1 MEIFDIAIIG
11 AGPAGAA
18 CALGL
23 RGSML
28 RVALID
34 KANFPR
40 DKVCGDAIP
49 ARAMRVL
56 RELAP
61 EAAVRLNDLPMKEE
75 MLACTVVSPG
85 GKRFTY
91 EFAVRGYCMRRM
103 DFDAFLVDEAAK
115 VPEVELMQGMAVKG
129 LVREDGIWRI
139 EADKGEIQAR
149 MVIGCDGANGITSKL
164 LGGFAL
170 DPRHHCAAVRQYY
183 DGVADLDPQV
193 MEIHLLQ
200 DRLPGYLWIFPVGG
214 GACNVG
220 FGMLS
225 ADIAKRKL
233 SLRSELGDIVAGSAG
248 LRERFAGARALD
260 KVQGFGLPLGS
271 RWVTMSGEGFLL
283 CGDAA
288 SLIDPATGEGIG
300 NAMWSGQIAA
310 RCAWG
315 ASMRREYSAASL
327 IGYSEELKAKLYPE
341 MRRKYW
347 VQRLA
352 AGRPWLL
359 DFLIGRA
366 SRGGIVGRLARKWF

>member
-1 MEIFDIAIIG
+1 M
-11 AGPAGAA
+11 
-18 CALGL
+18 
-23 RGSML
+23 

-34 KANFPR
+34 KAKFPR

-56 RELAP
+56 REVAP
-61 EAAVRLNDLPMKEE
+61 EAAEQLKGLPMKEE
-75 MLACTVVSPG
+75 MRACTVVSPG
-85 GKRFTY
+85 GKRFSY
-91 EFAVRGYCMRRM
+91 EFAVRGYCMKRR
-103 DFDAFLVDEAAK
+103 DFDAFLVGEAAK
-115 VPEVELMQGMAVKG
+115 VPEVELMEGAAVKG
-129 LVREDGIWRI
+129 LLREDGIWRI
-139 EADKGEIQAR
+139 ETDKGEIRAR
-149 MVIGCDGANGITSKL
+149 LVIGCDGANGVTAKQ

-170 DPRHHCAAVRQYY
+170 DARHHCAAVRQYY
-183 DGVADLDPQV
+183 EGVADLDPQV
-193 MEIHLLQ
+193 MEIHLLR

-214 GACNVG
+214 GVSNVG

-233 SLRSELGDIVAGSAG
+233 SLRNELGDIVAKSPG
-248 LRERFAGARALD
+248 LRERFVEARALD

-271 RWVTMSGEGFLL
+271 RWVTMSGDGFLL

-315 ASMRREYSAASL
+315 ACMRREFSAASL
-327 IGYSEELKAKLYPE
+327 QGYSEELKSKLFPE

-359 DFLIGRA
+359 DFLIGQA
-366 SRGGIVGRLARKWF
+366 ARGGIIARLARKWF